1 MKALLTGVFALC
13 TAGAVNAEPVAQTVP
28 AVLAAH
34 HQAVGDAPAKGSAEF
49 DYAYEGSGL
58 TGTEEV
64 RADLATGA
72 FTDVLASGRIGQA
85 TGYDGKVPWQRDLS
99 GANTPQEGGDR
110 IPAAVNDAYRNANL
124 WWRADH
130 GGAQVA
136 YVGRETVD
144 GRAMDHLKVTPKGGK
159 PFDAWFDADTHL
171 LARIAE
177 DRQFF
182 HTKTFLS
189 DYRRE
194 GGLTLAHAIT
204 RDPGAGEGAFEKL
217 KLTRFAIVPAKPV
230 SAYARPTAPPTG
242 VTIDGG
248 ATTATVPFR
257 LLNNHI
263 YVEAMV
269 NGKGPYTF
277 IVDTG
282 GHNLLSPRVVREV
295 GLKPVGAATT
305 SGAGEGTETS
315 GFAQVDEIAIGP
327 VKMRDQ
333 MGFTT
338 EIYKPAIEGI
348 PVDGMVGFE
357 LFARLA
363 VVIDYGKQTMTMT
376 EFAHFDP
383 KGLGTPVPFVFYDH
397 LPSVKGKIDDL
408 PARFDI
414 DTGSRVEVDV
424 TSPFVAQKNLRARF
438 AKGVSA
444 VTGWGVGGPSRSYV
458 VRMPSLTLGAV
469 RVDGP
474 TAGLSEAKGGSISD
488 PNYEGNIG
496 SGFLKR
502 FVTSF
507 DYSKQIMYLKP
518 IVPPPVDAGRFDRS
532 GMWINAGPDGYV
544 VTDVS
549 TGGPASEAGVQVGDV
564 ITELD
569 GKPVTSE
576 GLSDAR
582 ILLRSR
588 AAGEKIPLAIKRK
601 DGAAITATLT
611 LRDQI

>member
-1 MKALLTGVFALC
+1 MKALLTSVIALC
-13 TAGAVNAEPVAQTVP
+13 VAGSANAEPVAQTVS

-34 HQAVGDAPAKGSAEF
+34 HQAVGNAAAKGSAEF

-58 TGTEEV
+58 VGTETV
-64 RADLATGA
+64 RADLTTGA
-72 FTDVLASGRIGQA
+72 FTDVQAAGRIGQA
-85 TGYDGKVPWQRDLS
+85 TGYDGKTPWMRDLS

-110 IPAAVNDAYRNANL
+110 VQTAISEAYRNANL
-124 WWRADH
+124 WWRADR
-130 GGAQVA
+130 GGAQVT

-144 GRAMDHLKVTPKGGK
+144 GRAMDRLTVTPKGGK

-171 LARIAE
+171 LARIVQ
-177 DRQFF
+177 DQQFF
-182 HTKTFLS
+182 HVRTTYG

-194 GGLTLAHAIT
+194 GGLTLAHAVT
-204 RDPGAGEGAFEKL
+204 RDPGLGAGAIERL
-217 KLTRFAIVPAKPV
+217 KLTRFAVAAARPL

-269 NGKGPYTF
+269 NGKGPYNF
-277 IVDTG
+277 LVDTG
-282 GHNLLSPRVVREV
+282 GHTLLSPRVVHEV
-295 GLKPVGAATT
+295 GLKSVGTATT

-338 EIYKPAIEGI
+338 EIYKPAIEGV

-357 LFARLA
+357 LFRRLA
-363 VVIDYGKQTMTMT
+363 VVVDYGRQTLTFT
-376 EFAHFDP
+376 DFAHFDP
-383 KGLGTPVPFVFYDH
+383 KGLGTAIPFKFYDH
-397 LPSVKGKIDDL
+397 LPNVEGKVDDL

-414 DTGSRVEVDV
+414 DTGSRAEVDI
-424 TSPFVAQKNLRARF
+424 TSPFVARMNLRARF
-438 AKGVSA
+438 SKGVSA

-458 VRMPSLTLGAV
+458 VRMPSLTLGTV

-474 TAGLSEAKGGSISD
+474 TAGLSEDKGGSISD
-488 PNYEGNIG
+488 PNYEGNVG

-502 FVTSF
+502 FVVSF

-518 IVPPPVDAGRFDRS
+518 IVPAPVDAGRFDRS
-532 GMWINAGPDGYV
+532 GMWINAGPEGYV
-544 VTDVS
+544 VTSVS
-549 TGGPASEAGVQVGDV
+549 AGGPAAEAGLVVGDV
-564 ITELD
+564 ITQLD

-582 ILLRSR
+582 ILLRAR
-588 AAGEKIPLAIKRK
+588 PAGETIPLAVRRK
-601 DGAAITATLT
+601 DGTTATVGVT

>member
-1 MKALLTGVFALC
+1 MKALLTGALALC
-13 TAGAVNAEPVAQTVP
+13 ATIARAEPVAQTAA

-34 HQAVGDAPAKGSAEF
+34 HRAMGDAPAKGQAEF

-58 TGTEEV
+58 TGTEQV
-64 RADLATGA
+64 RIDLATGA
-72 FTDVLASGRIGQA
+72 FTDVLSSGRIGQA
-85 TGYDGKVPWQRDLS
+85 TGYDGKIPWQRDLS
-99 GANTPQEGGDR
+99 GANTAQQGGDR
-110 IPAAVNDAYRNANL
+110 IPVAINEAYRNANL
-124 WWRADH
+124 WWRADR
-130 GGAQVA
+130 GGAQIA

-144 GRAMDHLKVTPKGGK
+144 GRLLDHLKVTPRGGK
-159 PFDAWFDADTHL
+159 PFDAWFDGDTHL
-171 LARIAE
+171 LARLAE

-182 HTKTFLS
+182 HTKTFFA
-189 DYRRE
+189 DYRPE
-194 GGLTLAHAIT
+194 GGVMLAHAVT
-204 RDPGAGEGAFEKL
+204 RDPGAGEGALEKL
-217 KLTRFAIVPAKPV
+217 KLSRFAVAAAQPASV
-230 SAYARPTAPPTG
+230 YARPTAPPTG

-248 ATTATVPFR
+248 VTTATVPFR
-257 LLNNHI
+257 LLNNHV
-263 YVEAMV
+263 YVQAMV
-269 NGKGPYTF
+269 NGRGPYTF

-327 VKMRDQ
+327 VRMRDQ

-348 PVDGMVGFE
+348 PVDGMIGFE
-357 LFARLA
+357 LFRRLA
-363 VVIDYGKQTMTMT
+363 VTIDYGQQTITFT
-376 EFAHFDP
+376 DFAHFDP
-383 KGLGTPVPFVFYDH
+383 QGRGAPVPFVFYDH
-397 LPSVKGKIDDL
+397 LPLVQGKIDDL

-414 DTGSRVEVDV
+414 DTGSRVEVDI
-424 TSPFVAQKNLRARF
+424 TSPFVARKNLRARF

-458 VRMPSLTLGAV
+458 VRMPSLTLGSV
-469 RVDGP
+469 KVDNP
-474 TAGLSEAKGGSISD
+474 TAGLSEARGGSISD

-518 IVPPPVDAGRFDRS
+518 IVPAPADAGRFDRS
-532 GMWINAGPDGYV
+532 GMWINSGPDGYV

-549 TGGPASEAGVQVGDV
+549 VGSPAAKAGVQVGDV

-569 GKPVTSE
+569 GKRVTPE

-588 AAGEKIPLAIKRK
+588 AAGEKVSLAIRRK
-601 DGAAITATLT
+601 DAPVTATLV

>member
-1 MKALLTGVFALC
+1 MKALLTGALVLC
-13 TAGAVNAEPVAQTVP
+13 VATAARAEPVAQTAA
-28 AVLAAH
+28 AVLAAN
-34 HQAVGDAPAKGSAEF
+34 HQAVGAVPTRGQAEF

-64 RADLATGA
+64 RADIATGA

-85 TGYDGKVPWQRDLS
+85 TGYDGKIPWQRDLS
-99 GANTPQEGGDR
+99 GANTAQEGGDR
-110 IPAAVNDAYRNANL
+110 IPAAVNAAYRNANL
-124 WWRADH
+124 WWRADR
-130 GGAQVA
+130 GGAQVV
-136 YVGRETVD
+136 YVGRETLD
-144 GRAMDHLKVTPKGGK
+144 GRAMDRLKVTPKGGK

-171 LARIAE
+171 LARLAE

-182 HTKTFLS
+182 HTKTFFT
-189 DYRRE
+189 DYRPA
-194 GGLTLAHAIT
+194 GGLMLPHAIT

-217 KLTRFAIVPAKPV
+217 KLTRFAAVAAQPL

-263 YVEAMV
+263 YVEVLV

-282 GHNLLSPRVVREV
+282 GHTLLSPRVVREV
-295 GLKPVGAATT
+295 GLKSVGAATT

-333 MGFTT
+333 TGFTT

-357 LFARLA
+357 LFRRLA
-363 VVIDYGKQTMTMT
+363 VVIDYGRQTMTMT
-376 EFAHFDP
+376 DFAHFDP
-383 KGLGTPVPFVFYDH
+383 NGLGIAVPFVFYDH

-414 DTGSRVEVDV
+414 DTGSRVEVDI
-424 TSPFVAQKNLRARF
+424 TSPFVAEKNLRARF
-438 AKGVSA
+438 AMGVSA

-458 VRMPSLTLGAV
+458 VRMPSLTLGSV
-469 RVDGP
+469 KVDKP

-518 IVPPPVDAGRFDRS
+518 IVPPPADAGRFDRS
-532 GMWINAGPDGYV
+532 GMWINSGPDGYV

-549 TGGPASEAGVQVGDV
+549 TGGPAAEAGVQVGDV
-564 ITELD
+564 ITTLD
-569 GKPVTSE
+569 GRLVTPE

-588 AAGEKIPLAIKRK
+588 AAGEKVPLAIQRK
-601 DGAAITATLT
+601 GATVSATLT

>member
-1 MKALLTGVFALC
+1 MKALLTSALALC
-13 TAGAVNAEPVAQTVP
+13 AAGAAHAAPVAETAA
-28 AVLAAH
+28 AVLTAN
-34 HQAVGDAPAKGSAEF
+34 HQAVGSAPAKGSAEF

-58 TGTEEV
+58 VGTETV

-85 TGYDGKVPWQRDLS
+85 TGYDGKTPWMRDLS
-99 GANTPQEGGDR
+99 GANTSQEGGDR
-110 IPAAVNDAYRNANL
+110 IQTAISEAYRIANL
-124 WWRADH
+124 WWRPDR
-130 GGAQVA
+130 GGARVA

-144 GRAMDHLKVTPKGGK
+144 GRSMDRLKVTPRGGK
-159 PFDAWFDADTHL
+159 SFDAWFDADTHL

-177 DRQFF
+177 DQQFF
-182 HTKTFLS
+182 HTKTIYA

-194 GGLTLAHAIT
+194 GGLVLAHAVT
-204 RDPGAGEGAFEKL
+204 RDPGAGEGAIEKL
-217 KLTRFAIVPAKPV
+217 KLTRFAVAAARPL

-263 YVEAMV
+263 YVEARV

-282 GHNLLSPRVVREV
+282 GHTLLSPRVVHEV
-295 GLKPVGAATT
+295 GLKSVGAATT

-348 PVDGMVGFE
+348 AVDGMVGFE
-357 LFARLA
+357 LFRRLA
-363 VVIDYGKQTMTMT
+363 VVIDYGQQTMTFSD
-376 EFAHFDP
+376 FAHFDP

-414 DTGSRVEVDV
+414 DTGSRVEVDI
-424 TSPFVAQKNLRARF
+424 TSPFVAEKNLRARF

-469 RVDGP
+469 RVDNP

-507 DYSKQIMYLKP
+507 DYSRQIMYLKP

-549 TGGPASEAGVQVGDV
+549 AGGPAAKAGVVVGDV
-564 ITELD
+564 ITQLD
-569 GKPVTSE
+569 GKPAASE

-588 AAGEKIPLAIKRK
+588 AAGETVPLAIKRK
-601 DGAAITATLT
+601 DGMATATLT